1 MGELPEG
8 VELPYAK
15 VATPRPSASLI
26 VSRINSGKEE
36 ILLCHRVSEVPAF
49 PDFWA
54 FPGGGVSRV
63 DKKLAEEEPDW
74 FAHIND
80 AVSTIT
86 LLRELVEEVG
96 FSPNGKGSLEL
107 VDKEIQE
114 EICKDKN
121 AWGDFVKRGLLKIEN
136 FNSQIIAE
144 RTMPP
149 LAPVRFT
156 NTFHHLSIGDST
168 IEPRFTEGLS
178 EFDEY
183 KWWQPKEL
191 LKCWLKHEVR
201 LPPPQVTLTRNIVQ
215 AIDEFGDLKSAFEKI
230 AENPSKGYHILEFAP
245 GVECLPLPTQTLPPA
260 THTNC
265 YVLGVAGGER
275 VIIDP
280 AAKSKEALEILRRKV
295 DEIERTGS
303 KIIATIFT
311 HKHPDHIG
319 NLSEISKIYQAPIW
333 ASKETLEVIPK
344 CNTDMVLKEEDS
356 FELIGGGESV
366 LWRVIETHGHCP
378 GHICLSGDAGII
390 SGDNVTVIGTILVP
404 SSDGDMN
411 QYLDGLER
419 IKNLNPPL
427 LFPGHGPFS
436 ANPQRLLDR
445 YIRHR
450 SKRHQTVFDAVRD
463 NYTELES
470 IAKKAYE
477 DTPEAHP
484 MLLIDQTLSHLKG
497 HIKSGDIRNENG
509 KYLINI
515 RQ

>member
-8 VELPYAK
+8 VELPSASVAK
-15 VATPRPSASLI
+15 PRPSASLVI
-26 VSRINSGKEE
+26 SRFNSEKEE

-63 DKKLAEEEPDW
+63 DRKVAKENPDW
-74 FAHIND
+74 LDHTD
-80 AVSTIT
+80 DPVSTIT

-96 FSPNGKGSLEL
+96 FSPDGKGSLEL
-107 VDKEIQE
+107 VDSGIQNS
-114 EICKDKN
+114 ICEDKN
-121 AWGDFVKRGLLKIEN
+121 IWGDLVKQNKLKIED
-136 FNSQIIAE
+136 FDSQIIAV

-168 IEPRFTEGLS
+168 IEPRFPEGIS

-191 LKCWLKHEVR
+191 LKSWLKHEVR
-201 LPPPQVTLTRNIVQ
+201 LPPPQVTLIRDIVQ
-215 AIDEFGDLKSAFEKI
+215 SIEEYGDLDSAFESLS
-230 AENPSKGYHILEFAP
+230 ENPSKGYHVLEFAP
-245 GVECLPLPTQTLPPA
+245 GVECVPLPTQTLPPA

-265 YVLGVAGGER
+265 YVLGIAGGER
-275 VIIDP
+275 VIVDP
-280 AAKSKEALEILRRKV
+280 AAKSEEALDILRNKV
-295 DEIERTGS
+295 KEIELTGS

-319 NLSEISKIYQAPIW
+319 DLMKISEIYQAPIW
-333 ASKETLEVIPK
+333 ASKETLEIIPQFESIK
-344 CNTDMVLKEEDS
+344 ALKEGDI
-356 FELIGGGESV
+356 FELTKEGKSAHWKI
-366 LWRVIETHGHCP
+366 IETHGHCP
-378 GHICLSGDAGII
+378 GHICLAGDAGVV

-411 QYLDGLER
+411 QYLDGLEK
-419 IKNLNPPL
+419 IKSLNPPL
-427 LFPGHGPFS
+427 LFPGHGPLS
-436 ANPQRLLDR
+436 ANPQRLLSR

-450 SKRHQTVFDAVRD
+450 RERHQAVYDAVKD
-463 NYTELES
+463 NYTELEF

-484 MLLIDQTLSHLKG
+484 MLLIDQTLSHLEG
-497 HIKSGDIRNENG
+497 HIKSGKIRKEND
-509 KYLINI
+509 KYFLNGY
-515 RQ
+515 